1 MNNEKDYIECANQKV
16 YVKHGITYVPHY
28 SKPGIFVGPGWA
40 GKTISPK
47 GHAVYH
53 PNEYTEE
60 QLIDAGAGVS
70 EMFLWVRDE
79 D

>member
-1 MNNEKDYIECANQKV
+1 MNNEKDYIECAVQQVWKQ
-16 YVKHGITYVPHY
+16 HGITYVPHY
-28 SKPGIFVGPGWA
+28 TKPGIFVGPGWA

-53 PNEYTEE
+53 PKEYTEQ
-60 QLIDAGAGVS
+60 QLIDAGARVS
-70 EMFLWVRDE
+70 EMSLWVRGE